1 MVKQVQVFSDRIE
14 FLVEKIELYL
24 TGKNPEDLE
33 DSEKQEIQEIKE
45 KIDFYIKQAEKII
58 KKEMRNGKHYEKR
71 FEHFIVYFNE
81 VKEKYGLEE
90 SQAE

>member
-1 MVKQVQVFSDRIE
+1 MIKQVQDFRDHIE
-14 FLVEKIELYL
+14 FLVEKIESYL
-24 TGKNPEDLE
+24 AEKNPEDLE

-45 KIDFYIKQAEKII
+45 KINFYIKQAEKII
-58 KKEMRNGKHYEKR
+58 KREMKKGKHYEKR

-90 SQAE
+90 S